1 MLENDYYLYMNYD
14 LHRKS
19 IEAPD
24 AEVSH
29 AAVVSQRV
37 RDAVWHL
44 INTGGSPE
52 ARFLR
57 ILTSLIMDG
66 GRREKEGLEPL
77 LSYVRRVRET
87 KTVEEL
93 SALCREEGF
102 LFGAPCA
109 QCQLERSGSLHD
121 PGGDCRSGKAG

>member
-1 MLENDYYLYMNYD
+1 MNYD
-14 LHRKS
+14 LHRKAA
-19 IEAPD
+19 EAPD

-37 RDAVWHL
+37 RDAVWRL
-44 INTGGSPE
+44 INTGRSPE
-52 ARFLR
+52 ARSLR

-77 LSYVRRVRET
+77 LSYVQRVRET

-102 LFGAPCA
+102 LFGAPYA

-121 PGGDCRSGKAG
+121 PGGDCRSGGAG

>member
-44 INTGGSPE
+44 IDTGGSPE
-52 ARFLR
+52 AQSLR

-66 GRREKEGLEPL
+66 RRREKSHRIHTGDAGADYGLGTGE
-77 LSYVRRVRET
+77 
-87 KTVEEL
+87 
-93 SALCREEGF
+93 SAEAC
-102 LFGAPCA
+102 
-109 QCQLERSGSLHD
+109 SGL
-121 PGGDCRSGKAG
+121 GGQ